1 MNIINNNLQWL
12 LRIPLI
18 GVFLSSGYP
27 KLGNEVASLGFI
39 GYLVG
44 PFEFFGAIFLLVGSF
59 IKYKFQIKKYH
70 IDLNDKIHRIGAYMI
85 AIIMVG
91 TLYMHLVKWNH
102 TLSDVT
108 FNILLLSVALYIAI
122 KDCSKLFPSNE

>member
-44 PFEFFGAIFLLVGSF
+44 PFEFLGAIFLLIGSF
-59 IKYKFQIKKYH
+59 V
-70 IDLNDKIHRIGAYMI
+70 NDTIHRIGAYMI

>member
-59 IKYKFQIKKYH
+59 V
-70 IDLNDKIHRIGAYMI
+70 NDTVHRIGAYMI

-122 KDCSKLFPSNE
+122 KDLSLIHI